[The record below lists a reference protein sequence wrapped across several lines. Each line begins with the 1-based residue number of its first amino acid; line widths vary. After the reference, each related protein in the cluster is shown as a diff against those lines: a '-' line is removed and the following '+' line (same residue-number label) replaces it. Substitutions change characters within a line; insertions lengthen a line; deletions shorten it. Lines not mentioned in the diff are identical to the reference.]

1 MSERILPAASA
12 SERSERGRYSPETIG
27 GPARPP
33 SGRTAGRLYLGHR
46 DVRSP
51 EAVSTATFEAIS
63 DWQATIVKN
72 ALGQRFRAS
81 VRVGLRRPWWMP
93 GPLYR
98 ALLRSVVTESRW
110 EQKR

>member
-1 MSERILPAASA
+1 MS
-12 SERSERGRYSPETIG
+12 
-27 GPARPP
+27 
-33 SGRTAGRLYLGHR
+33 RLYLGHR

-51 EAVSTATFEAIS
+51 EAAGAAAFEAIS

-93 GPLYR
+93 APLYR

>member
-1 MSERILPAASA
+1 
-12 SERSERGRYSPETIG
+12 
-27 GPARPP
+27 
-33 SGRTAGRLYLGHR
+33 
-46 DVRSP
+46 VRSP
-51 EAVSTATFEAIS
+51 EAAGRATVEAIA

-93 GPLYR
+93 APLYR
-98 ALLRSVVTESRW
+98 VLLRSVVTESRW